1 MGLPILTHPA
11 HRGVWVV
18 AALTHRGDA
27 HQPPPEALV
36 EAPVPDSALL
46 REVDEAGE
54 HQDAHGHE
62 EDEQPELLVAVGE
75 GVGDGLEAG
84 GVSRQLEDPEHS
96 QDSEHGDRLPDVLY
110 VLLVLALRRG
120 LQHDHSHEEREDG
133 EQVDNVHEVL

>member
-54 HQDAHGHE
+54 GEDADADEDHQ
-62 EDEQPELLVAVGE
+62 QPDLLVHLAQ
-75 GVGDGLEAG
+75 G
-84 GVSRQLEDPEHS
+84 GQ
-96 QDSEHGDRLPDVLY
+96 QRLQP
-110 VLLVLALRRG
+110 R
-120 LQHDHSHEEREDG
+120 
-133 EQVDNVHEVL
+133 EVLHQLYIDR